1 MTLKELYHLVLPQTK
16 LNQSLR
22 ILITVNTG
30 MVFVIGMFAPFY
42 AVFVQKLGGNIA
54 YAGLSWAILLI
65 VTGTLILLF
74 TNLEVKVKEQE
85 LLLALG
91 YILRGLVF
99 VSYAFMGS
107 LTQLLFTQVL
117 WGVAAAIGTPAF
129 DAVYQSHTSP
139 SEAISQWGGWEG
151 ISSIATGIA
160 ALFGGVL
167 IQSFGYNSIFI
178 AMATISFLLGLYVW
192 RLPREM
198 L

>member
-1 MTLKELYHLVLPQTK
+1 
-16 LNQSLR
+16 
-22 ILITVNTG
+22 

-42 AVFVQKLGGNIA
+42 AVFVEKIGGNIA
-54 YAGLSWAILLI
+54 WAGFSWAILSI
-65 VTGTLILLF
+65 VTGVLILLF

-91 YILRGLVF
+91 YILRGAVF

-117 WGVAAAIGTPAF
+117 WGIAAAIGVPAF
-129 DAVYQSHTSP
+129 DAVYQSHTSQE
-139 SEAISQWGGWEG
+139 EAIGQWGGWEG

-160 ALFGGVL
+160 ALLGGLL
-167 IQSFGYNSIFI
+167 IQSFGYNVVFI
-178 AMATISFLLGLYVW
+178 GMAGISFMLGLYVW
-192 RLPREM
+192 RLPREV